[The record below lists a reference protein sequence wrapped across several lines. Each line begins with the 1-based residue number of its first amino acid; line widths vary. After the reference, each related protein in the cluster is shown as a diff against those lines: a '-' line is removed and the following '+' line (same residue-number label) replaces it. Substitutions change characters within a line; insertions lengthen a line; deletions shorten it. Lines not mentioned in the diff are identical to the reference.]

1 MPFTAD
7 ASAAALLVVDLQN
20 DFVREGAPQ
29 EVPDARATLPVVKA
43 LLDACR
49 DRQSPCHL
57 HAVHRG
63 TRMPP
68 TSRGSRPSVVL
79 RRARAGRGSL
89 AGIATARVLLEG
101 HQIVE
106 EVAPLPDELVVD
118 KYGYGSF
125 HNTLLEDALRAA
137 RATQVWVVGTVT
149 QICVEETVR
158 EGFRRGFEMVV
169 AADGVSSFDDELH
182 RATLRNLAQKFAL
195 VSDTVA
201 LIKTLTDTPCAACHQ
216 PRRARW

>member
-1 MPFTAD
+1 
-7 ASAAALLVVDLQN
+7 
-20 DFVREGAPQ
+20 
-29 EVPDARATLPVVKA
+29 
-43 LLDACR
+43 
-49 DRQSPCHL
+49 
-57 HAVHRG
+57 
-63 TRMPP
+63 
-68 TSRGSRPSVVL
+68 
-79 RRARAGRGSL
+79 
-89 AGIATARVLLEG
+89 
-101 HQIVE
+101 
-106 EVAPLPDELVVD
+106 VAPLPDELVVD

-137 RATQVWVVGTVT
+137 RANQVWVVGTVT

-201 LIKTLTDTPCAACHQ
+201 LMKTLTDTPRAAGMPSS
-216 PRRARW
+216 PRADEMVDEYRDV